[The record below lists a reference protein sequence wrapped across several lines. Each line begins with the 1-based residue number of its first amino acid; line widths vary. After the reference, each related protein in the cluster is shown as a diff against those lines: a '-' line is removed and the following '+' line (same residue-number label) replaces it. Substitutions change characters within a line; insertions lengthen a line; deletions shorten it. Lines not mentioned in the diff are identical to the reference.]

1 MYQMSEGK
9 GKMRKQIKR
18 LCMLLF
24 LWMLTLGC
32 GGCGS
37 ETGARLKS
45 YKIYRVEGSD
55 ALELTQFVMDLAKQE
70 ADIRLKN
77 TADEEENWIS
87 LLSEEGSANGYGY
100 TVEGMGPNAFTIAR
114 DGNHLFLLAR
124 TDAGLKRG
132 CRYLFAHL
140 VDGQGRLLLE
150 DGETY
155 ADAGQ
160 DMKDG
165 IYIGSAPI
173 AEYTIFYGDK
183 STVPV
188 CGELQEFIYRTDGDL
203 LSVADSKNREGA
215 GIVLSIDSALA
226 QGTGQ
231 TVIENGEVSIAGAD
245 ADALRQEMY
254 LFVNTYLGWMDAGEP
269 DARISSAAGTIYVPD
284 EVRAVTNPW
293 IEEREAIVTLWNVNF
308 TRGVYM
314 NEATSLKNNILDY
327 SEEQIYEYVKMLKYC
342 GFTGVQAT
350 DMCSAWAGT
359 DGYEATH
366 EKIRMMADAAHS
378 LGMKFTLWVWGANF
392 DGFSWVDDTVSYA
405 PGESG
410 FAYDNP
416 DTVATFEKYY
426 SIYAELADCCDR
438 VIAHFYD
445 PGMLSTSEDV
455 AYFAKM
461 LRGKFLSVNPEIDF
475 GVSCWVDAFDKG
487 TFVRELGNDIT
498 LYEGVFYEDENE
510 YVGFRQSVAALGTR
524 LGTWAW
530 DICEMEIDQLAQ
542 MNFNMDIIRETY
554 QTARKYDEICKP
566 AYWSEMDSYHVLN
579 AFSLYCAGQMLIDP
593 DMDGEELYARL
604 SAAVV
609 GEEYAEEFAEILRL
623 IQDARSGSTWDEFW
637 WPDDSYLLKSDAY
650 PAESILERCEIYI
663 PVLQEMIDKGIDS
676 HTFPFPIALD
686 EVFRMMLPHLE
697 QIREYAQ
704 FRIGLAGLEEDWRQG
719 ASGEELGAALK
730 EIAEPVLSYNSVI
743 GIWGQI
749 EARAQREMVL
759 AFCDKTGAE
768 IPVYPVW
775 DRQRK
780 QYIYAQ
786 LVTDQKGKGEPVRAG
801 FPYYQYG
808 LAYGEETERL
818 VQEMVEEGLLVRD
831 ADGSVYLADWE
842 NYKYHFD

>member
-1 MYQMSEGK
+1 M
-9 GKMRKQIKR
+9 
-18 LCMLLF
+18 
-24 LWMLTLGC
+24 
-32 GGCGS
+32 
-37 ETGARLKS
+37 
-45 YKIYRVEGSD
+45 
-55 ALELTQFVMDLAKQE
+55 
-70 ADIRLKN
+70 
-77 TADEEENWIS
+77 
-87 LLSEEGSANGYGY
+87 
-100 TVEGMGPNAFTIAR
+100 
-114 DGNHLFLLAR
+114 
-124 TDAGLKRG
+124 TD
-132 CRYLFAHL
+132 
-140 VDGQGRLLLE
+140 
-150 DGETY
+150 
-155 ADAGQ
+155 
-160 DMKDG
+160 
-165 IYIGSAPI
+165 
-173 AEYTIFYGDK
+173 
-183 STVPV
+183 
-188 CGELQEFIYRTDGDL
+188 
-203 LSVADSKNREGA
+203 
-215 GIVLSIDSALA
+215 
-226 QGTGQ
+226 
-231 TVIENGEVSIAGAD
+231 
-245 ADALRQEMY
+245 
-254 LFVNTYLGWMDAGEP
+254 
-269 DARISSAAGTIYVPD
+269 
-284 EVRAVTNPW
+284 PW

-392 DGFSWVDDTVSYA
+392 NGFSWVDDTVSYA

-475 GVSCWVDAFDKG
+475 GVSCWVDVFDKG

-510 YVGFRQSVAALGTR
+510 YVGFRQSVAGLGTR

-542 MNFNMDIIRETY
+542 MNFNMDVIRETY
-554 QTARKYDEICKP
+554 QKARKYDEICKP
-566 AYWSEMDSYHVLN
+566 VYWSEMDSYHVLN

-593 DMDGEELYARL
+593 DVDGEELYARL
-604 SAAVV
+604 SNAVV
-609 GEEYAEEFAEILRL
+609 GEEYAGEFTEMLRL

-650 PAESILERCEIYI
+650 PAESILERCETYI
-663 PVLQEMIDKGIDS
+663 PVLQEMIAKGIDS
-676 HTFPFPIALD
+676 HAFPFPIALD
-686 EVFRMMLPHLE
+686 EVLRMMLPHLV

-704 FRIGLAGLEEDWRQG
+704 FRIALSGLEEDWTQG
-719 ASGEELGAALK
+719 ASGEDLSAALK

-759 AFCDKTGAE
+759 AFCEKTGAE
-768 IPVYPVW
+768 IPIYPVW

-831 ADGSVYLADWE
+831 ADGSVYLAEWE